1 VSESADVIVIG
12 AGLAGLR
19 AAQVLERAG
28 REVTLLE
35 RSTRIGG
42 RVATR
47 HVDGF
52 TIDEGFQ
59 LLNPSYPELMSAGVL
74 DELDLRTFPSSVV
87 VQRDGRDLTIA
98 IPYRDPLAAAA
109 SLGRRPVPIRELLPL
124 ARLGWRVAR
133 GERVRFVSG
142 PDQSTRSG
150 LLAAGLSARTIDTL
164 MVPFFQG
171 VLLDPQLETSWHYTQ
186 MVLRSFLRG
195 APAVPSRGMAAL
207 PGAIR
212 RTLRST
218 SVRLAEEVR
227 EVGTHRVVTSL
238 GEYEAAHVIHAT
250 NDDSEIEWRSVTT
263 WWFAAPEMHDARLRV
278 DGDSPLI
285 ANMVNMSAAADSYAP
300 PGHSL
305 VAASVVGSYD
315 REMAG
320 VVREQVARRYGLVTS
335 DLREIIVTPVRHALP
350 TLSRYQAGRGVVV
363 RDGVIM
369 AGDAVETPSIQGALV
384 SGRRAAQFVLRSK

>member
-19 AAQVLERAG
+19 AAQVLEGAG
-28 REVTLLE
+28 RHVTVIE
-35 RSTRIGG
+35 KSTRIGG

-47 HVDGF
+47 HIDGF

-59 LLNPSYPELMSAGVL
+59 LLNPSYPELVATGAI

-87 VQRDGRDLTIA
+87 VQRDGRELTVA
-98 IPYRDPLAAAA
+98 IPYRDPLAALV
-109 SLGRRPVPIRELLPL
+109 SLWRRPVAPRELLPL

-133 GERVRFVSG
+133 GERIGCVSG

-150 LLAAGLSARTIDTL
+150 LLAAGLSPRTIDTL
-164 MVPFFQG
+164 MVPFLQG
-171 VLLDPQLETSWHYTQ
+171 VLLDPHLETSWHYTQ

-207 PGAIR
+207 PGALR
-212 RTLRST
+212 RSLERS
-218 SVRLAEEVR
+218 SIRLAEEVR
-227 EVGTHRVVTSL
+227 EVSAHRVVTSL
-238 GEYEAAHVIHAT
+238 GEYEAKHVIAAT
-250 NDDSEIEWRSVTT
+250 NDDPSTTWRSVTT
-263 WWFAAPEMHDARLRV
+263 WWFAAPVMNDARLRV
-278 DGDSPLI
+278 DADNPRI
-285 ANMVNMSAAADSYAP
+285 ANLVNMSAAADSYAP

-305 VAASVVGSYD
+305 VAASVIGNYE
-315 REMAG
+315 RELSG
-320 VVREQVARRYGLVTS
+320 VVREHAARRFGLLSS
-335 DLREIIVTPVRHALP
+335 DLREIIATPVYHALP
-350 TLSRYQAGRGVVV
+350 ALARYQSDRRVVV
-363 RDGVIM
+363 RNGVVI